1 MTRDDDYGTNP
12 SGETPRPH
20 FSRQRDK
27 TPARQICIF
36 GDLFKIHMLINIII
50 GTGIFTISYFLGSFP
65 TGYLAGKLLQGIDI
79 REHGSG
85 STGATNV
92 LRTLGKVPGSIVLLI
107 DALKGVLAVSIAT
120 AIFSFNLFPTVPTD
134 WQDYLVPLAATGA
147 ILGHSKS
154 IWLGFGGGK
163 SVATGVGVLLAMS
176 WQVGLMTIAIFGIS
190 IAISRIVSVSSIA
203 GAMSVTVWM
212 LIFDRPL
219 PSVIFAIV
227 GGIYVIWRHSANIQR
242 VIAGTEPKLG
252 QKLESTT

>member
-1 MTRDDDYGTNP
+1 
-12 SGETPRPH
+12 
-20 FSRQRDK
+20 
-27 TPARQICIF
+27 
-36 GDLFKIHMLINIII
+36 MLTNIII
-50 GTGIFTISYFLGSFP
+50 TIGIFTISYFLGSFP

-107 DALKGVLAVSIAT
+107 DAIKGVLAVSIAT
-120 AIFSFNLFPTVPTD
+120 AIFTFNLFPTLPLG

-154 IWLGFGGGK
+154 VWLNFGGGK

-176 WQVGLMTIAIFGIS
+176 WQVGLATIVIFGIS

-203 GAMSVTVWM
+203 GAISVTVWM
-212 LIFDRPL
+212 LVFDRPL

>member
-1 MTRDDDYGTNP
+1 
-12 SGETPRPH
+12 
-20 FSRQRDK
+20 
-27 TPARQICIF
+27 
-36 GDLFKIHMLINIII
+36 MLTNIII
-50 GTGIFTISYFLGSFP
+50 TIGIFTISYFLGSFP

-107 DALKGVLAVSIAT
+107 DAIKGVLAVSIAT
-120 AIFSFNLFPTVPTD
+120 AIFTFNLFPTLPLG

-154 IWLGFGGGK
+154 VWLNFGGGK

-176 WQVGLMTIAIFGIS
+176 WQVGLATIVIFGIS

-203 GAMSVTVWM
+203 GAISVTVWM
-212 LIFDRPL
+212 LVFDRPL
-219 PSVIFAIV
+219 ASVVFAIV

>member
-1 MTRDDDYGTNP
+1 
-12 SGETPRPH
+12 
-20 FSRQRDK
+20 
-27 TPARQICIF
+27 
-36 GDLFKIHMLINIII
+36 MLINIIVA
-50 GTGIFTISYFLGSFP
+50 TGIFVIAYLLGSFP

-120 AIFSFNLFPTVPTD
+120 AVFTFNLFPTIPIE

-154 IWLGFGGGK
+154 LWLGFGGGK

-176 WQVGLMTIAIFGIS
+176 WQVGLATIFIFGIS
-190 IAISRIVSVSSIA
+190 IAVSRIVSISSIS
-203 GAMSVTVWM
+203 GAVSVTIWM
-212 LIFDRPL
+212 LLFDRPV
-219 PSVIFAIV
+219 PSIIFAIL
-227 GGIYVIWRHSANIQR
+227 GGIYVIWRHSTNIQR

-252 QKLESTT
+252 QKLVDPAA

>member
-1 MTRDDDYGTNP
+1 
-12 SGETPRPH
+12 
-20 FSRQRDK
+20 
-27 TPARQICIF
+27 
-36 GDLFKIHMLINIII
+36 MLTKIII
-50 GTGIFTISYFLGSFP
+50 ATGIFTIAYLLGSFP
-65 TGYLAGKLLQGIDI
+65 TGYLAGKLLKGIDI

-120 AIFSFNLFPTVPTD
+120 AIFTFNLFPTLPVT

-154 IWLGFGGGK
+154 IWLNFGGGK

-176 WQVGLMTIAIFGIS
+176 WQVGLATIAIFGIS

-219 PSVIFAIV
+219 PSVVFAIA
-227 GGIYVIWRHSANIQR
+227 GGIYVIWRHSSNIHR

-252 QKLESTT
+252 QKIESTT

>member
-1 MTRDDDYGTNP
+1 MLTNI
-12 SGETPRPH
+12 T
-20 FSRQRDK
+20 
-27 TPARQICIF
+27 
-36 GDLFKIHMLINIII
+36 II
-50 GTGIFTISYFLGSFP
+50 TGIFIIAYFLGSFP
-65 TGYLAGKLLQGIDI
+65 TGYLAGKLLKGIDI

-107 DALKGVLAVSIAT
+107 DALKGGLAV
-120 AIFSFNLFPTVPTD
+120 AIVNIIFNVNLFPTLPVE
-134 WQDYLVPLAATGA
+134 WQAYLVPLAAIGA

-154 IWLGFGGGK
+154 IWLNFGGGK

-176 WQVGLMTIAIFGIS
+176 WQVGLATIAIFGIS
-190 IAISRIVSVSSIA
+190 IAISRIVSISSIA
-203 GAMSVTVWM
+203 GAISVTIWM

-227 GGIYVIWRHSANIQR
+227 GGIYVVWRHSTNIQR
-242 VIAGTEPKLG
+242 ILAGTEPKLG